1 MKEKNI
7 MNFNLDLNNLPEI
20 SKKTKDHLT
29 SLTDEEAHQA
39 AIDDPDAP
47 PLSTKELEKLKP
59 VINLKELRKNLNM
72 TQKEFAET
80 YRLSLASVRD
90 WEQLRSFPDRSTKTY
105 LEMIFYEPEATK
117 ILLNK
122 IPA

>member
-1 MKEKNI
+1 MNDENI
-7 MNFNLDLNNLPEI
+7 ISFNLDLNNLPEI
-20 SKKTKDHLT
+20 SKETKDYLT
-29 SLTDEEAHQA
+29 NLTDEEAHQA
-39 AIDDPDAP
+39 ALDDPDCP
-47 PLSTKELEKLKP
+47 PLSEKQLDKLKP
-59 VINLKELRKNLNM
+59 VINLKELRKSLEM

-117 ILLNK
+117 ILLDK

>member
-1 MKEKNI
+1 MDKENI
-7 MNFNLDLNNLPEI
+7 ISFDLDLNNLPEI
-20 SKKTKDHLT
+20 SKETKDYLIN
-29 SLTDEEAHQA
+29 LTDEKAHQA
-39 AIDDPDAP
+39 ALDDPDCP
-47 PLSTKELEKLKP
+47 PLNEKQLDKLKP

-80 YRLSLASVRD
+80 YRLSLASIRD

-117 ILLNK
+117 NLLNK